1 MKTVG
6 AKLNNIMI
14 KNSLAS
20 ISDVAIYPVISLT
33 IFVAF
38 FVLLGYMV
46 FRADKKYIKHMEE
59 MPLTDEVYQ
68 KD

>member
-1 MKTVG
+1 
-6 AKLNNIMI
+6 MI

-20 ISDVAIYPVISLT
+20 ISDVAIYPIISLT
-33 IFVAF
+33 IFVTF

-59 MPLTDEVYQ
+59 MPLSDESYQ
-68 KD
+68 NN